1 MATGAELSYDTS
13 ASAFPMANTILGSG
27 LTVPGTLIWPPQDEV
42 PVETLEDAPQP
53 PRGIG
58 CHRGPATRPQAS
70 VCIRVGTFGT
80 RGELSA
86 AAKDLVND
94 HSVRRL
100 PGGDVND
107 LHVLFPAPCSRTGKG
122 YGSPARHCLKSDE
135 TRARIGAPQ
144 VEA

>member
-13 ASAFPMANTILGSG
+13 ASAFPMANTTLGSG
-27 LTVPGTLIWPPQDEV
+27 LTVCGTLICRSQDEV
-42 PVETLEDAPQP
+42 PVETLEDSPQP

-80 RGELSA
+80 RGKLSV

-94 HSVRRL
+94 QSARRL
-100 PGGDVND
+100 PGGDVDD
-107 LHVLFPAPCSRTGKG
+107 LHVLFPAPCSRTGEG
-122 YGSPARHCLKSDE
+122 YGSPVRHCLKSDE
-135 TRARIGAPQ
+135 ARARIGTTQ
-144 VEA
+144 VAA